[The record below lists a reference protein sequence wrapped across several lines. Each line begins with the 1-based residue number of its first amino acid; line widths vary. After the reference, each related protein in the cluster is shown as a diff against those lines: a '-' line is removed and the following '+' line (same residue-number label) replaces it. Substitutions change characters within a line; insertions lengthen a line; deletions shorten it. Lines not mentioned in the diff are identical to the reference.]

1 MKYITG
7 IHALNLRCSLDT
19 CGDWHQSAIQWD
31 NPKIAESDNSF
42 FGDYGLEHG
51 AVIPEH
57 TGTYTI
63 ANTIRALLD
72 LLYEGN
78 FAVAQGMNE
87 DFICNSKYDNEV
99 FEMVMKLRQRP
110 NWEEIDSFMGKEYKL
125 KWLKYKEKE
134 GYAR

>member
-31 NPKIAESDNSF
+31 SPKTAESDTSF
-42 FGDYGLEHG
+42 FGDYGLEDG

-110 NWEEIDSFMGKEYKL
+110 NWNDIDEFMGKEYKL
-125 KWLKYKEKE
+125 KWLKYKEKNNI
-134 GYAR
+134 